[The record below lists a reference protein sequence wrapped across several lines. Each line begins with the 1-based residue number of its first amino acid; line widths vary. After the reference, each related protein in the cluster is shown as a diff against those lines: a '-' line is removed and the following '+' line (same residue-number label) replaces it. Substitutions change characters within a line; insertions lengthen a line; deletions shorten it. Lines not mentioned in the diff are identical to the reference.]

1 MLRRSVA
8 VIALVVLF
16 TGESFAGGLIPFLAH
31 QKRWAQ
37 PGTGCNDDSP
47 LCPNLSPY
55 ILEQSH
61 CKMPLPC
68 HPDSRG
74 SQCQQADTGIP
85 YFPPLPYSYRAAGYQ
100 PGMNMGASGFGH

>member
-8 VIALVVLF
+8 VIALSVLIG
-16 TGESFAGGLIPFLAH
+16 GESFAGGLVPFLAH
-31 QKRWAQ
+31 QKRWAR

-61 CKMPLPC
+61 CKMPLPF
-68 HPDSRG
+68 HPSGHG
-74 SQCQQADTGIP
+74 SQCQSADAGTP
-85 YFPPLPYSYRAAGYQ
+85 YFPPLPYSHRAYGHQ
-100 PGMNMGASGFGH
+100 PGASMGASGFAH